1 MLAVPLGC
9 SVLIQTLVRSL
20 LKVNFMSSTH
30 LVRVSCFGQ
39 VGRFRSSDGRG
50 FSRGCRVVCRTARGI
65 EVGQVLSSGD
75 ATTPDGEFDGTLLRA
90 LTPGDELLVAR
101 LEQNRHEAYDACVD
115 RLAQHNINA
124 TLLDV
129 EHLFDG
135 KTLCFYFLGETSTE
149 VESITAELAD
159 AYESKAQ
166 FQRFAATLSEG
177 CGPDC
182 GTEKAAGCGDS
193 CSSCSIASACAAH

>member
-1 MLAVPLGC
+1 
-9 SVLIQTLVRSL
+9 
-20 LKVNFMSSTH
+20 MSAAH

-39 VGRFRSSDGRG
+39 VGRFRSSDGRE

-65 EVGQVLSSGD
+65 EVGQVLSAGG
-75 ATTPDGEFDGTLLRA
+75 TTPPDGEFDGTLLRA

-101 LEQNRHEAYDACVD
+101 LQQNRHAAYEACVD
-115 RLAQHNINA
+115 RLAQHNIEA

-149 VESITAELAD
+149 VESITAELAE

-193 CSSCSIASACAAH
+193 CSSCSIAGACAAR